1 MAGNKIMKKIYLIF
15 ICLALA
21 SCEDRETARTR
32 NEEKLP
38 AGCKII
44 DLDYGELKAAVVCDG
59 RKSTTQLREWQEII
73 MQTQIGP
80 NNQIQFVPVTYYY
93 SSLSATIE

>member
-1 MAGNKIMKKIYLIF
+1 MKKIYLIF

-21 SCEDRETARTR
+21 SCEDRETARAR
-32 NEEKLP
+32 NEGKLP
-38 AGCKII
+38 VGCKII

-59 RKSTTQLREWQEII
+59 RKSTTQLREWQETI
-73 MQTQIGP
+73 MQTQIGS
-80 NNQIQFVPVTYYY
+80 NNQITMVPVIYYY